1 MPCRPSDADGG
12 GPFRACT
19 GGDALAEGGRP
30 FRAPAG
36 DASSCA
42 AVAPGASVVGHPSA
56 GADGPGVGG
65 VAVAAVRGGAGVWD
79 GACDAWAA
87 THVVAALDAFDG
99 AECP

>member
-1 MPCRPSDADGG
+1 M
-12 GPFRACT
+12 
-19 GGDALAEGGRP
+19 
-30 FRAPAG
+30 
-36 DASSCA
+36 
-42 AVAPGASVVGHPSA
+42 VGHPSA